1 MGLTFFFVNFAFMS
15 NKLISWL
22 LFIALC
28 LIWGSSFKL
37 MKDSTASLTGTQIAS
52 LRIVAA
58 ALVLLPFGLMHLS
71 KIPAAKLPL
80 VIFSAFIGNLLP
92 AFSFAIALT
101 RIDGSL
107 GGIMN
112 SLSPI
117 WVVLIGVL
125 FYGDKIALEKWM
137 GLLIGFLGLVLLTML
152 PVLLGEKSISFENL
166 GYVLL
171 PVTATILYGVNVNMV
186 SHRLQGINPLH
197 LASVS
202 VSFMLPPALLL
213 LWYFGFFEN
222 DLSSAA
228 VQSAIASS
236 SALGIIGSALATIL
250 FYSLVK
256 RAGGLFASLVTY
268 GIPFVAIGWGLFDN
282 EKITWIEVS
291 CLVLI
296 LAGVYL
302 ANRSPQELKA

>member
-1 MGLTFFFVNFAFMS
+1 MHLCPMKS
-15 NKLISWL
+15 SPL
-22 LFIALC
+22 LKWILFLALC

-37 MKDSTASLTGTQIAS
+37 MKDSTAALTGTQIAS

-58 ALVLLPFGLMHLS
+58 ALVLLPFGILHVS
-71 KIPAAKLPL
+71 KIPRTKLPL

-125 FYGDKIALEKWM
+125 FYGDKIAIEKWV
-137 GLLIGFLGLVLLTML
+137 GLLIGFLGLALLTIL
-152 PVLLGEKSISFENL
+152 PVLMGEKSISFENL

-213 LWYFGFFEN
+213 LWFFGFFTH
-222 DLSSAA
+222 DLSSAT

-236 SALGIIGSALATIL
+236 AALGIIGSALATIL

-268 GIPFVAIGWGLFDN
+268 GIPFVAIGWGLLDN

-291 CLVLI
+291 CLLLI

-302 ANRSPQELKA
+302 TNRSTATEKA